1 MWGMTPELG
10 KWSRIV
16 AADPEH
22 SHRFVQRFRM
32 MAAQGRDIVGEARTI
47 HALVAPGSR
56 VLDAGCGMGRHAG
69 HLHELG
75 HTVVGVDVDPVL
87 IEAAEQD
94 NPGPTYVV
102 QDLADLDLPAAG
114 IAEPFDAILS
124 AGNTQTFLHPSTR
137 VDVLDRMRRHLAD
150 DGRLVVGFAAGRGY
164 EFGEFLGDVE
174 SAGLVLD
181 SPFSSWD
188 LRPFRHDSGF
198 LVALLSRG

>member
-1 MWGMTPELG
+1 MTPELG

-22 SHRFVQRFRM
+22 SQRFIQRFRM
-32 MAAQGRDIVGEARTI
+32 MAAAGRDIVGEARTV

-102 QDLADLDLPAAG
+102 QDLAELDLPAIG
-114 IAEPFDAILS
+114 IEGPFDAILS

-137 VDVLDRMRRHLAD
+137 VDVLARMRAHLAP
-150 DGRLVVGFAAGRGY
+150 DGRLLVGFAAGRGY
-164 EFGEFLGDVE
+164 EFGDFLADAE
-174 SAGLVLD
+174 AAQLVLD
-181 SPFSSWD
+181 TPFSSWD
-188 LRPFRHDSGF
+188 LRPFHRDSGF
-198 LVALLSRG
+198 LVAFLSPA